1 MPEGE
6 EQDLDGTPIQWEQG
20 DVDGAP
26 DDQKRLHKKGKGP
39 LEKRRS
45 SPGMQIVHTDSKMK
59 IGPRSSSQP
68 VLVAFLPQYVNK
80 LKAQNF
86 TLKEKMTS
94 WCKKSPNA
102 LIRTCSPPPRNESSL
117 SLSHAHTA
125 CVY

>member
-1 MPEGE
+1 MDSPS
-6 EQDLDGTPIQWEQG
+6 
-20 DVDGAP
+20 
-26 DDQKRLHKKGKGP
+26 DQKKLNKKGKGP

-45 SPGMQIVHTDSKMK
+45 SPGGMHVAHTDSKMK

-102 LIRTCSPPPRNESSL
+102 LIRT
-117 SLSHAHTA
+117 
-125 CVY
+125 